1 MPSCDLITGDSA
13 EKLKEL
19 PADSVNLT
27 VTSPPYDGLRTY
39 NGYSFDFENIAKELF
54 RITKK
59 GGIVVWVVGD
69 GTKNGSESGNSFRQA
84 LYFKEIGFNLHDTMI
99 YASEKPPLTHNRYE
113 QKFEYMFVF
122 SKGKPNTFTPIKE
135 PSKHAG
141 KSASKRTFRQD
152 AKGVLEPAH
161 KDEKIA
167 DMKIRGN
174 IWTYATGTVS
184 ASDQF
189 AKEHPAIFPEKLAED
204 HILSWSLPGDVVLDP
219 MMGSGTTGK
228 MAIKNGRKFIGI
240 ELSTQYV
247 EIAKKRIALAEAP
260 IVEPEPQPLAD
271 TASQSAS

>member
-1 MPSCDLITGDSA
+1 MPTCDLIVGDSA
-13 EKLKEL
+13 EKLKVL
-19 PADSVNLT
+19 SAGSIDLT

-39 NGYSFDFENIAKELF
+39 NGYSFDFESIARELY
-54 RITKK
+54 RVTKP
-59 GGIVVWVVGD
+59 GGVVVWVVAD
-69 GTKNGSESGNSFRQA
+69 QTKDGSESGNSFRQA
-84 LYFKEIGFNLHDTMI
+84 LFFKDIGFNLHDTMI

-113 QKFEYMFVF
+113 QKFEYMFVL
-122 SKGKPNTFTPIKE
+122 SKGKPKTFTPIKE

-152 AKGVLEPAH
+152 AEGHLEPSH
-161 KDEKIA
+161 KNEKIA

-184 ASDQF
+184 ASDSF

-228 MAIKNGRKFIGI
+228 MAIKNGRNFVGI
-240 ELSTQYV
+240 ELSAEYV